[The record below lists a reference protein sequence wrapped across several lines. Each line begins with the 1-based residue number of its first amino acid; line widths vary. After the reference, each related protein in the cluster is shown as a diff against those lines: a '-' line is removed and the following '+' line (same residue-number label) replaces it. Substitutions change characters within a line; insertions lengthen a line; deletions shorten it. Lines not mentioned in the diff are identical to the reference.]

1 MCVTLRYLG
10 EEEDG
15 SVSKETLSKALLAKL
30 QKKAKEK
37 QKRHS
42 AKQRE
47 PLHEHPAE
55 QVDAQKKRKADVDG
69 GLEPQQH
76 KKRHSETVAS
86 CSVESVEQT
95 NIQHQEEIQSGGSF
109 NYQCSHVM

>member
-1 MCVTLRYLG
+1 MSR
-10 EEEDG
+10 
-15 SVSKETLSKALLAKL
+15 ETLSKALLAKL

-55 QVDAQKKRKADVDG
+55 QVDAQKKRKADVEG

-86 CSVESVEQT
+86 CSVEPVEQT